1 MLENIIK
8 INYASVFRLFRVAD
22 KLITAGGEL
31 SDFEINTYK
40 YMYNQLNDDQKS
52 HLQEAFSDTLDNVM
66 KEYSDELEVIVAK
79 RVN

>member
-1 MLENIIK
+1 MENNIK

-22 KLITAGGEL
+22 KLITASGEL

-40 YMYNQLNDDQKS
+40 YMYNQLNDDQKN
-52 HLQEAFSDTLDNVM
+52 HLQEAFSDTLDNIM
-66 KEYSDELEVIVAK
+66 KEYSDEFEAIVAK

>member
-1 MLENIIK
+1 MEDNIK

-22 KLITAGGEL
+22 KLIIDGSEL

-52 HLQEAFSDTLDNVM
+52 HLQEAFNDTLGDVM
-66 KEYSDELEVIVAK
+66 KEYSDEFEAIVAK
-79 RVN
+79 RAN